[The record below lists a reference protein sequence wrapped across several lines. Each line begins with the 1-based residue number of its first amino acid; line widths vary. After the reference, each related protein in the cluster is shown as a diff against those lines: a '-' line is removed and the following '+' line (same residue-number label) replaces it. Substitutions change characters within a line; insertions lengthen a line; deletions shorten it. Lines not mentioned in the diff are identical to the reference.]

1 LSQVKRRTLDNR
13 SMASLLN
20 APPAAG
26 FDQPFELLAACHERV
41 RRSLDL
47 LQRLVAH
54 ARQHGA
60 DDQAAGA
67 ARDVLRYFSIAAPLH
82 HEDEERHLLPL
93 LRASGEPALSQAADR
108 MAADH
113 QLFAIQWP
121 PLAAML
127 QSLAEGRKPD
137 LQTLQAAADTFCQ
150 LHDSHLALEDELAF
164 PRAAARIGEADRAA
178 MSADMAARRGVKI

>member
-1 LSQVKRRTLDNR
+1 
-13 SMASLLN
+13 MASLLN

-47 LQRLVAH
+47 LQRLVTH
-54 ARQHGA
+54 AREHGA
-60 DDQAAGA
+60 DDQAASA

-113 QLFAIQWP
+113 RLFAAQWP
-121 PLAAML
+121 ALAGML
-127 QSLAEGRKPD
+127 QSLAQGKPPE
-137 LQTLQAAADTFCQ
+137 LPALQAAADAFCR
-150 LHDSHLALEDELAF
+150 LHDSHLALEDQLAF
-164 PRAAARIGEADRAA
+164 PGAAARMGDVDRAA